1 METLGAVGFAF
12 AIWYASQRITA
23 GTLTAEEF
31 LSFFAAA
38 IMLYQPL
45 KALNAVHL
53 DVQQGLASA
62 IRIFE
67 VMDMETERFDEAGK
81 QTVSGLRHGMEFR
94 NVSFNY
100 GNKEI
105 LKDVSLNIKKGER
118 VAIVGASGAGKTTFV
133 NLIPRFYD
141 VTGGA
146 ILVDGVDTRDI
157 ALGRLRPLSR

>member
-1 METLGAVGFAF
+1 
-12 AIWYASQRITA
+12 
-23 GTLTAEEF
+23 
-31 LSFFAAA
+31 
-38 IMLYQPL
+38 MLYQPL

-53 DVQQGLASA
+53 DVQQGFASA

-81 QTVSGLRHGMEFR
+81 KTVSGLRHGMEFR

-141 VTGGA
+141 VTGGPYSWTEW
-146 ILVDGVDTRDI
+146 TR
-157 ALGRLRPLSR
+157 GTSR